1 MLSQE
6 LAVALQATEL
16 AAQLCQRVQTSVTT
30 EALEKRD
37 KSPVTIADFGSQA
50 IIAMA
55 LQDAFPNIPLIA
67 EEDSAALREEG
78 NAHLRDRVVEEVA
91 RTLDRPALGAD
102 EVLGWI
108 DHGAASEYSEL
119 FWTLDPIDGTKGFL
133 RGEQY
138 AIALAL
144 VRNGEPVCAT
154 LGCPNLP
161 GPGTTT
167 GAIFSA
173 ANGVTKSHGID
184 GASTQVAVSKE
195 PSLAA
200 SRFCESVESAHSDHS
215 QSKAIA
221 DLLGIAGK
229 SVRMD
234 SQAKYAAVARG
245 DAEIY
250 LRLPTR
256 AGYVERIWDH
266 AAGYAILQG
275 AGGTITDIDGNAL
288 DFCHGRGLEKN
299 RGIVASNGLHH
310 TRLIEAIAQ
319 TSEAS

>member
-1 MLSQE
+1 MQVMHSQE
-6 LAVALQATEL
+6 LAVALQATRL
-16 AAQLCQRVQTSVTT
+16 AAKLCQHVQKSVTT

-50 IIAMA
+50 IIALA
-55 LQDAFPNIPLIA
+55 LREAFPGIPLIA
-67 EEDSAALREEG
+67 EEDSAALREDS
-78 NAHLRDRVVEEVA
+78 NPHLRTRVVEEVA
-91 RTLDRPALGAD
+91 RTLDRPDLGAE

-108 DHGAASEYSEL
+108 DHGGASEYSEL

-144 VRNGEPVCAT
+144 VREGEPICAT

-161 GPGTTT
+161 NSDGSA

-173 ANGVTKSHGID
+173 AEGTTTSHLVD
-184 GASTQVAVSKE
+184 GGSEAVRVSGE
-195 PSLAA
+195 QSLAV

-221 DLLGIAGK
+221 HLLGIAGK
-229 SVRMD
+229 PVRMD

-245 DAEIY
+245 DAEMY

-256 AGYVERIWDH
+256 PGYVERIWDH
-266 AAGYAILQG
+266 AAGYAVLKG
-275 AGGTITDIDGNAL
+275 AGGTITDVDGKQL
-288 DFCHGRGLEKN
+288 DFRHGRGLEKN
-299 RGIVASNGLHH
+299 RGVVASNGLHH
-310 TRLIEAIAQ
+310 AELIDAIAK
-319 TSEAS
+319 TS

>member
-1 MLSQE
+1 MRLMHKQHLS
-6 LAVALQATEL
+6 VALQATEQ
-16 AAQLCQRVQTSVTT
+16 AAQLCQRVQKSVTA

-50 IIAMA
+50 IIALA
-55 LQDAFPNIPLIA
+55 LREAFPEIPLIA
-67 EEDSAALREEG
+67 EEDSAALRDRE
-78 NAHLRDRVVEEVA
+78 NAALRDRVVQEVA
-91 RTLDRPALGAD
+91 RVLDRPDLSSD

-108 DHGAASEYSEL
+108 DHGSASDYSEL

-138 AIALAL
+138 AIALGL
-144 VRNGEPVCAT
+144 VKNGEPILAT

-161 GPGTTT
+161 NADGTV

-173 ANGVTKSHGID
+173 VD
-184 GASTQVAVSKE
+184 GAAQSHPVEGAITPIQVSQDA
-195 PSLAA
+195 SLA
-200 SRFCESVESAHSDHS
+200 SNRFCASVESAHSDHS

-221 DLLGIAGK
+221 ELLGIGGQ

-256 AGYVERIWDH
+256 PGYVERIWDH
-266 AAGYAILQG
+266 AAGYAILKA
-275 AGGTITDIDGNAL
+275 AGGTITDVDGKAL
-288 DFCHGRGLEKN
+288 DFRHGRGLEKN
-299 RGIVASNGLHH
+299 RGIVASNGMNHD
-310 TRLIEAIAQ
+310 RLIEAIAK
-319 TSEAS
+319 TS